1 MPQVSDRPVS
11 QTANSSIDFLN
22 DVIEGLLAPTRSLPS
37 KYFYDEIG
45 SALFDEICELD
56 EYYPTRL
63 ETEIM
68 VDGGEE
74 IADRLGSNV
83 RLVEFGSGS
92 SRKTRVLLDHLVDPS
107 LYVPID
113 ISAEHLMRTADS
125 LASEYPLLNV
135 SPVVADFT
143 MPVEIPACDHGEC
156 KTCVYF
162 PGSTIGNFV
171 PSEAM
176 QLLADVADSSEVG
189 DGLLIG
195 FDLQKEVAVIEAAYN
210 DRAGVTAAFNKNVL
224 YRINAELGADF
235 DVEQF
240 AHLAFYNELAG
251 RIEMHLVSQCEQNVT
266 IGDRTFHF
274 GWGEAIRT
282 EYSHKYT
289 VDGFANLAAQV
300 GWRRTDFWTDA
311 QDYFAVMY
319 LER

>member
-1 MPQVSDRPVS
+1 MPQVSDRVVS
-11 QTANSSIDFLN
+11 QTADSSVDFLN
-22 DVIEGLLAPTRSLPS
+22 DVIEGLTAPAPSLPS
-37 KYFYDEIG
+37 KYFYDDVG
-45 SALFDEICELD
+45 SALFDRICDLD

-63 ETEIM
+63 ETGIM
-68 VDGGEE
+68 LDHGEE
-74 IADRLGSNV
+74 IADRLGANV
-83 RLVEFGSGS
+83 RLVEYGSGS

-107 LYVPID
+107 LYAPVD
-113 ISAEHLMRTADS
+113 ISAEHLMRTADR
-125 LASEYPLLNV
+125 LAAEYPRLNV

-143 MPVEIPACDHGEC
+143 MSVEIPACDSLEC

-171 PSEAM
+171 PSDAI
-176 QLLADVADSSEVG
+176 QLLADIADSLGTG

-195 FDLQKEVAVIEAAYN
+195 FDLRKEVAVIEAAYN

-240 AHLAFYNELAG
+240 AHLAFYNDLAG
-251 RIEMHLVSQCEQNVT
+251 RIEMHLVSQCEQVVT
-266 IGDRTFHF
+266 IGDRAFHF
-274 GWGEAIRT
+274 GWGDTIRT

-289 VDGFANLAAQV
+289 VDGFAKMAAQV
-300 GWRRTDFWTDA
+300 GWRRKDVWTDVRNN
-311 QDYFAVMY
+311 FAVMY